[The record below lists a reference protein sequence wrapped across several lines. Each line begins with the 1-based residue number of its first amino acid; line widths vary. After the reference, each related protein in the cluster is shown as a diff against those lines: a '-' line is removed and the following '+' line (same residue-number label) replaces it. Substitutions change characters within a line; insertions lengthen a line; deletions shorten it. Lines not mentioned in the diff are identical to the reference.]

1 MKKSTNQIFIMAGLF
16 LFAANVMAAADYKSD
31 KAKLS
36 YAIGVTMANSLKQQ
50 KIDGEVDAK
59 LIGEAIA
66 DVLGGKK
73 LKVTPADQQ
82 AAMTGFQQ
90 KMMAKQKEAA
100 GAKKSVGD
108 KFRADNKK
116 RKGVTELPNGI
127 QYEVMKEG
135 KGDKPKKTDKVT
147 VHYHGTLIDGTVFDS
162 STKRGK
168 PASFPLNGVIKGW
181 QEVLPLMP
189 IGAKWKVVIPPELAY
204 GPRGAGGSIGPNE
217 TLIFEIELISI
228 DK

>member
-1 MKKSTNQIFIMAGLF
+1 VKKSTNQIFIMAGLF
-16 LFAANVMAAADYKSD
+16 LFAANVMAADYKSE

-50 KIDGEVDAK
+50 KIDGDVDAK
-59 LIGEAIA
+59 LIGEAIV
-66 DVLGGKK
+66 DILGGKK
-73 LKVTPADQQ
+73 LKVSQADQQ
-82 AAMTGFQQ
+82 AAMTAFQQ

-100 GAKKSVGD
+100 DGKKSAGD
-108 KFRADNKK
+108 KFRAENKK

-127 QYEVMKEG
+127 QYEVLKDA

-181 QEVLPLMP
+181 QEVLPLMST
-189 IGAKWKVVIPPELAY
+189 GAKWKVVIPPELAY

>member
-1 MKKSTNQIFIMAGLF
+1 VKKLTNQIFVMASLL
-16 LFAANVMAAADYKSD
+16 LFAANGMAADYKSE

-36 YAIGVTMANSLKQQ
+36 YAIGVQMANSLKKE
-50 KIDGEVDAK
+50 KINKEVDAK
-59 LIGEAIA
+59 IIGEAIV
-66 DVLGGKK
+66 DVLAGKK
-73 LKVTPADQQ
+73 LKVSQADQQ
-82 AAMTGFQQ
+82 AAMTAFQQ
-90 KMMAKQKEAA
+90 KMQ
-100 GAKKSVGD
+100 AKKKGEADTKKLAGD

-116 RKGVTELPNGI
+116 RKGVTELTNGI
-127 QYEVMKEG
+127 QYEVLKEG
-135 KGDKPKKTDKVT
+135 KGPKPGKTDKVT

-181 QEVLPLMP
+181 QEILPLMP
-189 IGAKWKVVIPPELAY
+189 TGAKWKIVIPPQLAY
-204 GPRGAGGSIGPNE
+204 GERGAGGLIGPNE

>member
-16 LFAANVMAAADYKSD
+16 LFAANVMAADYKSE

-50 KIDGEVDAK
+50 KIDGDVDAK

-73 LKVTPADQQ
+73 LKVSQADQQ
-82 AAMTGFQQ
+82 AAMTAFQQ

-100 GAKKSVGD
+100 DGKKAVGD
-108 KFRADNKK
+108 KFRAENKK

-127 QYEVMKEG
+127 QYEVLKDA

-189 IGAKWKVVIPPELAY
+189 TGAKWKVVIPPELAY
-204 GPRGAGGSIGPNE
+204 GERGAGGSIGPNE

>member
-16 LFAANVMAAADYKSD
+16 LFAANVMAADYKSE

-50 KIDGEVDAK
+50 KIDGDVDAK
-59 LIGEAIA
+59 LIGEAIV
-66 DVLGGKK
+66 DILGGKK
-73 LKVTPADQQ
+73 LKVSQADQQ
-82 AAMTGFQQ
+82 AAMTAFQQ

-100 GAKKSVGD
+100 DGKKSAGD
-108 KFRADNKK
+108 KFRAENKK

-127 QYEVMKEG
+127 QYEVLKDA

-181 QEVLPLMP
+181 QEVLPLMST
-189 IGAKWKVVIPPELAY
+189 GAKWKVVIPPELAY